1 MLSPSEIEGPAAL
14 PRAGETNH
22 KGRTMKRADRR
33 KVMLSLGAIVA
44 ATVQL
49 AYAPGAMAADPV
61 KIGLALP
68 LSGAAATYGQELQR
82 GAEYAADLVNQ
93 RGGILGGRKIEL
105 VFEDEK
111 GTPQGGVAAV
121 QKLMS
126 VGRVKA
132 ITGGTNSS
140 VVLAESSVTKKRIL
154 QVNAGAQADAIT
166 DQGSPW
172 LFQVNNTVSLNSES
186 FNAYI
191 VKTLKPK
198 SVAYMGENSEF
209 NKTVLEKLKASLQ
222 AAGIELVSTST
233 YDAETNDFTSIL
245 TKIKASNPDMIY
257 VADAYPARAA
267 QLWKQVRQLGGF
279 KIEVMSPGVVTP
291 GMIKPS
297 EGAMNG
303 VITGEI
309 FMASDPGAEGKEFV
323 ENYQKKFNSSPG
335 KGELVI
341 FEAINLIAAAMDKAG
356 TDSDYDKISKVIRE
370 NSWPS
375 PRGLLKFDEKGRA
388 RAPYFYIQRVENGAV
403 VQVERVSSN

>member
-1 MLSPSEIEGPAAL
+1 
-14 PRAGETNH
+14 
-22 KGRTMKRADRR
+22 
-33 KVMLSLGAIVA
+33 MLSLGAIVA

-186 FNAYI
+186 FNAYV

>member
-1 MLSPSEIEGPAAL
+1 M
-14 PRAGETNH
+14 
-22 KGRTMKRADRR
+22 MRADRR
-33 KVMLSLGAIVA
+33 KAVISLGAIMA
-44 ATVQL
+44 AAVQL
-49 AYAPGAMAADPV
+49 AYAHGAVAADAV

-68 LSGAAATYGQELQR
+68 LSGSAATYGQEQQR

-105 VFEDEK
+105 VFEDDK

-121 QKLMS
+121 QRLMS

-154 QVNAGAQADAIT
+154 QVNAAAQADAIT

-172 LFQVNNTVSLNSES
+172 LFQINNTVSQNSEA

-191 VKTLKPK
+191 VKTLKPQT
-198 SVAYMGENSEF
+198 VAYLGENSEF
-209 NKTVLEKLKASLQ
+209 GKTVLENLKESLKS
-222 AAGIELVSTST
+222 AGIELVSAST
-233 YDAETNDFTSIL
+233 YDAETNDFTSLL
-245 TKIKASNPDMIY
+245 TKIKASDPEMIY

-267 QLWKQVRQLGGF
+267 QLWKQVRQIGGF
-279 KIEVMSPGVVTP
+279 KTEVISPGVVTS

-323 ENYQKKFNSSPG
+323 ENYQKRFNSVPG

-341 FEAINLIAAAMDKAG
+341 FEAINLIASAMDKAG
-356 TDSDYDKISKVIRE
+356 TDSDYDKISRVIRE
-370 NSWPS
+370 GAWPS

-388 RAPYFYIQRVENGAV
+388 HAPFFYIQRIENGTL
-403 VQVERVSSN
+403 VEVKRVSAH

>member
-1 MLSPSEIEGPAAL
+1 
-14 PRAGETNH
+14 
-22 KGRTMKRADRR
+22 MKRADRR

>member
-1 MLSPSEIEGPAAL
+1 
-14 PRAGETNH
+14 
-22 KGRTMKRADRR
+22 
-33 KVMLSLGAIVA
+33 MLSLGAIVA

-172 LFQVNNTVSLNSES
+172 LFQINNTVSLNSES

-198 SVAYMGENSEF
+198 TVAYMGENSEF

-341 FEAINLIAAAMDKAG
+341 FEAINLIAAAMDKAR

>member
-1 MLSPSEIEGPAAL
+1 
-14 PRAGETNH
+14 
-22 KGRTMKRADRR
+22 MKRADRR
-33 KVMLSLGAIVA
+33 KIMLSLGAVVA
-44 ATVQL
+44 AAVQL
-49 AYAPGAMAADPV
+49 AHAPGAMAADPV

-82 GAEYAADLVNQ
+82 GAEYAADLINQ

-172 LFQVNNTVSLNSES
+172 LFQINNTVSLNSEA

-198 SVAYMGENSEF
+198 TVAYMGENSEF

-222 AAGIELVSTST
+222 SANIELVSAST

-245 TKIKASNPDMIY
+245 TKIKSSNPDMIY

-323 ENYQKKFNSSPG
+323 ENYQKKFNSAPG

-341 FEAINLIAAAMDKAG
+341 FEAINLIASAMDKAG

-370 NSWPS
+370 GAWQS
-375 PRGLLKFDEKGRA
+375 PRGLLKFDEKGRS
-388 RAPYFYIQRVENGAV
+388 RAPYFYIQRIDNGNL
-403 VQVERVSSN
+403 VQVERVSAN

>member
-1 MLSPSEIEGPAAL
+1 MNIV
-14 PRAGETNH
+14 
-22 KGRTMKRADRR
+22 GRWKQLFAVGT
-33 KVMLSLGAIVA
+33 VVA
-44 ATVQL
+44 ATLEL
-49 AYAPGAMAADPV
+49 ACLPAAVAADPV
-61 KIGLALP
+61 RIGLALP
-68 LSGAAATYGQELQR
+68 LSGAAATYGQDLQR
-82 GAEYAADLVNQ
+82 GAEYAADLINQ
-93 RGGILGGRKIEL
+93 RGGILSGRKIEL
-105 VFEDEK
+105 VYEDEK

-140 VVLAESSVTKKRIL
+140 VVLAESSVTKGRML

-166 DQGSPW
+166 EQGSPW
-172 LFQVNNTVSLNSES
+172 LFQINNTVSLNSEA

-198 SVAYMGENSEF
+198 TVAYMGENSEF
-209 NKTVLEKLKASLQ
+209 NKTVLEKLKESLKS
-222 AAGIELVSTST
+222 AGIELVSAST

-245 TKIKASNPDMIY
+245 TKIKASNPDMLY

-279 KIEVMSPGVVTP
+279 PIEVMSPGVVVP
-291 GMIKPS
+291 GMIKPA

-303 VITGEI
+303 VYTGEI
-309 FMASDPGAEGKEFV
+309 FMATDPGPDGKEFI
-323 ENYQKKFNSSPG
+323 ESYQKKFNNLPG

-341 FEAINLIAAAMDKAG
+341 FEAINLIASAMDKAG
-356 TDSDYDKISKVIRE
+356 TDSDYGKISKVIRE
-370 NSWPS
+370 GAWPS

-388 RAPYFYIQRVENGAV
+388 RAPYFYIQRIENGNI
-403 VQVERVSSN
+403 VQVERMKSN

>member
-1 MLSPSEIEGPAAL
+1 M
-14 PRAGETNH
+14 
-22 KGRTMKRADRR
+22 
-33 KVMLSLGAIVA
+33 A

-172 LFQVNNTVSLNSES
+172 LFQVNNTVSLNSEA

-198 SVAYMGENSEF
+198 AVAYMGENSEF

-222 AAGIELVSTST
+222 SAGIELVSTST

-303 VITGEI
+303 VVTGEI

-323 ENYQKKFNSSPG
+323 ENYQKKFNSPPG

-388 RAPYFYIQRVENGAV
+388 RAPYFYIQRIDNGSL

>member
-1 MLSPSEIEGPAAL
+1 M
-14 PRAGETNH
+14 
-22 KGRTMKRADRR
+22 MRADRR
-33 KVMLSLGAIVA
+33 KIMLSLGAIVA

-172 LFQVNNTVSLNSES
+172 LFQINNTVSLNSEA

-198 SVAYMGENSEF
+198 TVAYMGENSEF
-209 NKTVLEKLKASLQ
+209 NKTVLEKLKESLKS
-222 AAGIELVSTST
+222 AGIELVSTST

-257 VADAYPARAA
+257 IADAYPARAA
-267 QLWKQVRQLGGF
+267 QLWKQVRQIGGF

-303 VITGEI
+303 IITGEI
-309 FMASDPGAEGKEFV
+309 FMASDPGPDGKEFV
-323 ENYQKKFNSSPG
+323 ENYQKKFNSVPG

-341 FEAINLIAAAMDKAG
+341 FEAINLIASAMDKAG
-356 TDSDYDKISKVIRE
+356 TDSDYDKISNVIRE
-370 NSWPS
+370 GAWQS

-403 VQVERVSSN
+403 VQLERVSSN

>member
-1 MLSPSEIEGPAAL
+1 
-14 PRAGETNH
+14 
-22 KGRTMKRADRR
+22 MKRADRR
-33 KVMLSLGAIVA
+33 KVMFLLGAIVA

-49 AYAPGAMAADPV
+49 AYAPSAIAADPV

-172 LFQVNNTVSLNSES
+172 LFQINNTVSLNSEA

-198 SVAYMGENSEF
+198 TVAYMGENSEF

-222 AAGIELVSTST
+222 SANIEFLGAST

-323 ENYQKKFNSSPG
+323 ENYQKRFNSAPG

-341 FEAINLIAAAMDKAG
+341 FEAINLIASAMDKAG

-370 NSWPS
+370 GAWQS
-375 PRGLLKFDEKGRA
+375 PRGLLKFDEKGRS
-388 RAPYFYIQRVENGAV
+388 RAPYFYIQRIDNGTL

>member
-1 MLSPSEIEGPAAL
+1 MM
-14 PRAGETNH
+14 H
-22 KGRTMKRADRR
+22 ADRR
-33 KVMLSLGAIVA
+33 KIMFSLGAVVA

-49 AYAPGAMAADPV
+49 AYAPGAMAADSV

-172 LFQVNNTVSLNSES
+172 LFQINNTVSLNSEA

-191 VKTLKPK
+191 IKTLKPK
-198 SVAYMGENSEF
+198 TVAYMGENSEF
-209 NKTVLEKLKASLQ
+209 NKTVLEKLKVSLKS
-222 AAGIELVSTST
+222 AGIELMSAST

-267 QLWKQVRQLGGF
+267 QLWKQVRQIGGF
-279 KIEVMSPGVVTP
+279 KTEVMSPGVVTP

-309 FMASDPGAEGKEFV
+309 FMASDPGPDGKEFV
-323 ENYQKKFNSSPG
+323 ENYQKKFNSVPG

-341 FEAINLIAAAMDKAG
+341 FEAINLIASAMDKAG
-356 TDSDYDKISKVIRE
+356 TDSDYDKISKTIRE
-370 NSWPS
+370 GAWQS

-403 VQVERVSSN
+403 VQLERVSAN

>member
-1 MLSPSEIEGPAAL
+1 LA
-14 PRAGETNH
+14 
-22 KGRTMKRADRR
+22 
-33 KVMLSLGAIVA
+33 VGAMA
-44 ATVQL
+44 ATLGL
-49 AYAPGAMAADPV
+49 AGAPAAMAADPV

-68 LSGAAATYGQELQR
+68 LSGAAATYGQDLQR
-82 GAEYAADLVNQ
+82 GAEYAADLINQ
-93 RGGILGGRKIEL
+93 RGGILNGRKIEL
-105 VFEDEK
+105 VYEDEK

-140 VVLAESSVTKKRIL
+140 VVLAESSVTKGRML

-166 DQGSPW
+166 EQGSPW
-172 LFQVNNTVSLNSES
+172 LFQINNTVSLNSEA

-198 SVAYMGENSEF
+198 TVAYMGENSEF
-209 NKTVLEKLKASLQ
+209 NKTVLEKLKESLKS
-222 AAGIELVSTST
+222 AGIELISAST

-245 TKIKASNPDMIY
+245 TKIKASNPDMLY

-279 KIEVMSPGVVTP
+279 KIEVMSPGVVVP
-291 GMIKPS
+291 GMLKPA

-303 VITGEI
+303 VYTGEI
-309 FMASDPGAEGKEFV
+309 FMATDPGPDGKEFIDG
-323 ENYQKKFNSSPG
+323 YQKKHNALPG

-341 FEAINLIAAAMDKAG
+341 FEAINLIASAMDKAG
-356 TDSDYDKISKVIRE
+356 TDSDYAKISKVIRDG
-370 NSWPS
+370 SWPS
-375 PRGLLKFDEKGRA
+375 PRGQLKFDEKGRA
-388 RAPYFYIQRVENGAV
+388 RAPYFYIQRIENGNI
-403 VQVERVSSN
+403 VQVERMSSH

>member
-1 MLSPSEIEGPAAL
+1 
-14 PRAGETNH
+14 
-22 KGRTMKRADRR
+22 
-33 KVMLSLGAIVA
+33 MLSLGAIVA

>member
-1 MLSPSEIEGPAAL
+1 MKNSGRWKTWFAVGTVVAAAL
-14 PRAGETNH
+14 
-22 KGRTMKRADRR
+22 
-33 KVMLSLGAIVA
+33 
-44 ATVQL
+44 QL
-49 AYAPGAMAADPV
+49 AYVSAAAAADPV
-61 KIGLALP
+61 RIGLALP
-68 LSGAAATYGQELQR
+68 LSGAAATYGQDLQR
-82 GAEYAADLVNQ
+82 GAEYAAELINQ

-105 VFEDEK
+105 VYEDEK

-140 VVLAESSVTKKRIL
+140 VVLAELSVTKGRIL

-166 DQGSPW
+166 EQGSPF
-172 LFQVNNTVSLNSES
+172 LFQINNTVSLNSEA

-198 SVAYMGENSEF
+198 TVAYMGENSEF
-209 NKTVLEKLKASLQ
+209 NKTVLEKLKESLKS
-222 AAGIELVSTST
+222 AGIELVSAST

-245 TKIKASNPDMIY
+245 TKIKASNPDMLY

-279 KIEVMSPGVVTP
+279 PIEAMSPGVVTP
-291 GMIKPS
+291 GMIKPA

-303 VITGEI
+303 VYTGEI
-309 FMASDPGAEGKEFV
+309 FMATDPGPEGKEFI
-323 ENYQKKFNSSPG
+323 ENYQKKFNNMPG

-341 FEAINLIAAAMDKAG
+341 FEAINLIASAMDKAG
-356 TDSDYDKISKVIRE
+356 TDSDYAKISKVIRDGA
-370 NSWPS
+370 WQS
-375 PRGLLKFDEKGRA
+375 PRGSLKFDEKGRA
-388 RAPYFYIQRVENGAV
+388 RAPYFYIQRIDNGNI
-403 VQVERVSSN
+403 VQVERVKSN

>member
-1 MLSPSEIEGPAAL
+1 
-14 PRAGETNH
+14 
-22 KGRTMKRADRR
+22 MKRADRR

-49 AYAPGAMAADPV
+49 AYAPGARAADPV

-186 FNAYI
+186 FNAYV

>member
-1 MLSPSEIEGPAAL
+1 MKNI
-14 PRAGETNH
+14 
-22 KGRTMKRADRR
+22 GRWKNWLA
-33 KVMLSLGAIVA
+33 VGAMA
-44 ATVQL
+44 ATFGL
-49 AYAPGAMAADPV
+49 AGAPAAMAADPV

-68 LSGAAATYGQELQR
+68 LSGAAATYGQDLQR
-82 GAEYAADLVNQ
+82 GAEYAADLINQ
-93 RGGILGGRKIEL
+93 RGGILNGRKIEL
-105 VFEDEK
+105 VYEDEK

-140 VVLAESSVTKKRIL
+140 VVLAESSVTKGRML

-166 DQGSPW
+166 EQGSPW
-172 LFQVNNTVSLNSES
+172 LFQINNTVSLNSEA

-198 SVAYMGENSEF
+198 TVAYMGENSEF
-209 NKTVLEKLKASLQ
+209 NKTVLEKLKESLKS
-222 AAGIELVSTST
+222 AGIELISAST

-245 TKIKASNPDMIY
+245 TKIKASNPDMLY

-279 KIEVMSPGVVTP
+279 KIEVMSPGVVVP
-291 GMIKPS
+291 GMLKPA

-303 VITGEI
+303 VYTGEI
-309 FMASDPGAEGKEFV
+309 FMATDPGPDGKEFIDG
-323 ENYQKKFNSSPG
+323 YQKKHNALPG

-341 FEAINLIAAAMDKAG
+341 FEAINLIASAMDKAG
-356 TDSDYDKISKVIRE
+356 TDSDYAKISKVIRDGA
-370 NSWPS
+370 WPS
-375 PRGLLKFDEKGRA
+375 PRGQLKFDEKGRA
-388 RAPYFYIQRVENGAV
+388 RAPFFYIQRVENGSL
-403 VQVERVSSN
+403 VQVERTQTN

>member
-1 MLSPSEIEGPAAL
+1 
-14 PRAGETNH
+14 
-22 KGRTMKRADRR
+22 MKLMDRW
-33 KVMLSLGAIVA
+33 KTLFSVGAIVA
-44 ATVQL
+44 TTLEL
-49 AYAPGAMAADPV
+49 AYAPAAMAADPV

-68 LSGAAATYGQELQR
+68 LSGAAATYGQDLQR
-82 GAEYAADLVNQ
+82 GADYAADLINQ

-105 VFEDEK
+105 IYEDEK

-140 VVLAESSVTKKRIL
+140 VVLAESSVTKRRVL

-166 DQGSPW
+166 EQGSPW
-172 LFQVNNTVSLNSES
+172 LFQINNTVSLNSEA

-198 SVAYMGENSEF
+198 TVAYMGENSEF
-209 NKTVLEKLKASLQ
+209 NKTVLEKLKESLKS
-222 AAGIELVSTST
+222 AGIELVSAST

-245 TKIKASNPDMIY
+245 TKIRASNPDMIY

-291 GMIKPS
+291 GMLKPA

-323 ENYQKKFNSSPG
+323 ENYQKKFNNLPG

-341 FEAINLIAAAMDKAG
+341 FEAINLIASAMDKAG

-370 NSWPS
+370 DSWQS

-388 RAPYFYIQRVENGAV
+388 RAPHFYIQRVENGNL
-403 VQVERVSSN
+403 VQVERVSSH

>member
-1 MLSPSEIEGPAAL
+1 MM
-14 PRAGETNH
+14 H
-22 KGRTMKRADRR
+22 ADRR
-33 KVMLSLGAIVA
+33 KIMFSLGAVVA

-49 AYAPGAMAADPV
+49 AYAPGAMAADSV

-166 DQGSPW
+166 DHGSPW
-172 LFQVNNTVSLNSES
+172 LFQINNTVSLNSEA
-186 FNAYI
+186 FNTYI
-191 VKTLKPK
+191 IKTLKPK
-198 SVAYMGENSEF
+198 TVAYMGENSEF
-209 NKTVLEKLKASLQ
+209 NKTVLEKLKESLKS
-222 AAGIELVSTST
+222 AGIELVSAST

-267 QLWKQVRQLGGF
+267 QLWKQVRQIGGF
-279 KIEVMSPGVVTP
+279 KTEVMSPGVVTP

-309 FMASDPGAEGKEFV
+309 FMASDPGPDGKEFV
-323 ENYQKKFNSSPG
+323 ENYQKKFNSVPG

-341 FEAINLIAAAMDKAG
+341 FEAINLIASAMDKAG
-356 TDSDYDKISKVIRE
+356 TDSDYDKISKAIRE
-370 NSWPS
+370 GAWQS

-403 VQVERVSSN
+403 VQLERVSAN